1 VSLARRGLAAVL
13 SAAALSVDHRM
24 SSSIV
29 CADVVY
35 LSGDEVCGAEDFD
48 SADIG
53 GVEDAWSEAMMGE
66 KLIW

>member
-1 VSLARRGLAAVL
+1 
-13 SAAALSVDHRM
+13 M

-53 GVEDAWSEAMMGE
+53 GAEDAWSEAMMGE